1 MRNRYKRRSK
11 VILGVLALVMLVT
24 LTVSVTFVVLAQTPC
39 QSYNDQGQCIA
50 WGGAAGYSSYQS
62 WLDWQEYFACVDE
75 ATAKNNDDDE
85 ENDVDV
91 DDECDEPDTPIISGS
106 GGGTSSTAASD

>member
-1 MRNRYKRRSK
+1 MRNSMNKRQKMIFR
-11 VILGVLALVMLVT
+11 VVALIMLLT
-24 LTVSVTFVVLAQTPC
+24 LTLSVTFNSVAQTPC

-62 WLDWQEYFACVDE
+62 WLDWQEYFACVEE
-75 ATAKNNDDDE
+75 ATAKNNDDE
-85 ENDVDV
+85 ANDVDV
-91 DDECDEPDTPIISGS
+91 DEECDEPDTPIISGS